1 MSRSRVW
8 LSGLCTA
15 GLAVALVS
23 TGAHAQDPAAPAAGA
38 AKAGK
43 VDGEALYKEKCQV
56 CHAADGNSPLPH
68 MNFANGEWLHGSS
81 LKDVKNTI
89 TNGVPG
95 TAMISWKAQGL
106 TDEEITALA
115 KYVRHFDK
123 NVEKRGAKGKTDAKS
138 ASPKKSSS

>member
-1 MSRSRVW
+1 M
-8 LSGLCTA
+8 

-23 TGAHAQDPAAPAAGA
+23 TGAHAQDPATPAAGAAKAGA

-106 TDEEITALA
+106 TDDEITALA

-123 NVEKRGAKGKTDAKS
+123 DVDKRGAKGKTGAK
-138 ASPKKSSS
+138 SPKKSPEKSS